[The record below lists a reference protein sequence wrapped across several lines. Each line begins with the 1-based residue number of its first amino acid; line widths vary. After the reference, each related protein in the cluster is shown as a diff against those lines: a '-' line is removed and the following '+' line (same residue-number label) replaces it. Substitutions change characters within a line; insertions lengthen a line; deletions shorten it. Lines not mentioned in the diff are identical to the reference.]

1 MPQRGQNHTNKMKYS
16 FIIASYNR
24 LEEVKELITSIDAL
38 DYPQDSFELIIS
50 DDGSTDGTVDYLRT
64 QSFGYAFQLLTQPN
78 KGPGAARNHGMEYAR
93 GDYFLFIDSDCI
105 LTPDYLRKLDA
116 NLDATHADAFGGP
129 DDCHES
135 FPPLQKAI
143 NYSMTSFIG
152 TGGIRGSE
160 KRVAKYYPRTFN
172 MGIRKEVYARIGGM
186 NSQRF
191 SEDMDF
197 SARIYAAGFRVALFR
212 DAFVYHKRRSNLK
225 SFFRQIF
232 NSGVGRINLH
242 ASYPDMLK
250 PIHLAPTVVVAGTV
264 GVLLLA
270 LLFPW
275 AQGLLWL
282 MLGGMAL
289 LACIAFLQSLAKYKN
304 LKVSFL
310 SILTLYIQVYAYGCG
325 SWSGL
330 WQHLILRRKVASGL

>member
-1 MPQRGQNHTNKMKYS
+1 MKYS

-24 LEEVKELITSIDAL
+24 LDEINELIDSILKL
-38 DYPQDSFELIIS
+38 DYPTSGFELIVS
-50 DDGSTDGTVDYLRT
+50 DDGSTDGTVDALKNRHFAF
-64 QSFGYAFQLLTQPN
+64 SFQLLTQPN
-78 KGPGAARNHGMEYAR
+78 KGPGEARNHGMQYAQ

-105 LTPDYLRKLDA
+105 LTPDYLNKLDSY
-116 NLDATHADAFGGP
+116 LEATSADAFGGP

-172 MGIRKEVYARIGGM
+172 MGIHRRVYERIGGM

-197 SARIYAAGFRVALFR
+197 SARIYEAGFKVALFR

-232 NSGVGRINLH
+232 NSGVGRINLQ
-242 ASYPDMLK
+242 AKYPDMLK
-250 PIHLAPTVVVAGTV
+250 PIHLAPAIIVLGTV
-264 GVLLLA
+264 FVLLTA
-270 LLFPW
+270 PFFSWAKGLF
-275 AQGLLWL
+275 AL
-282 MLGGMAL
+282 MLLGIVAFAG
-289 LACIAFLQSLAKYKN
+289 IAFVQSLAKYKS
-304 LKVSFL
+304 LHVALL
-310 SILTLYIQVYAYGCG
+310 SIITLFIQVYAYGCG
-325 SWSGL
+325 SWSGI
-330 WQHLILRRKVASGL
+330 WQHLHGRKVATGL

>member
-1 MPQRGQNHTNKMKYS
+1 MKYS

-24 LEEVKELITSIDAL
+24 LEEVKELIASIDVL
-38 DYPQDSFELIIS
+38 DYPRDGFELIIS
-50 DDGSTDGTVDYLRT
+50 DDGSTDGTVDYLRA
-64 QSFGYAFQLLTQPN
+64 QSFAYPFQLLTQPN
-78 KGPGAARNHGMEYAR
+78 KGPGEARNHGMQYAR

-105 LTPDYLRKLDA
+105 LTPDYLRKLDTY
-116 NLDATHADAFGGP
+116 LEATGADAFGGP

-197 SARIYAAGFRVALFR
+197 SARIYEAGFKVALFR

-232 NSGVGRINLH
+232 NSGVGRINLQ
-242 ASYPDMLK
+242 AKYPDMLK
-250 PIHLAPTVVVAGTV
+250 PIHLAPTAVVGGTLL
-264 GVLLLA
+264 VLLLA
-270 LLFPW
+270 ALFPW
-275 AQGLLWL
+275 AHGLLLL
-282 MLGGMAL
+282 MLAGMVL
-289 LACIAFLQSLAKYKN
+289 LAGIAFAQSFAKYQN
-304 LKVSFL
+304 VKVSLL
-310 SILTLYIQVYAYGCG
+310 SIVTLYIQVYAYGCG

-330 WQHLILRRKVASGL
+330 YQHLVLRRKVATGF

>member
-1 MPQRGQNHTNKMKYS
+1 MKYS

-24 LEEVKELITSIDAL
+24 LEEINELIDSILKL
-38 DYPQDSFELIIS
+38 DYPTSGFELIVS
-50 DDGSTDGTVDYLRT
+50 DDGSTDGTVDALKNR
-64 QSFGYAFQLLTQPN
+64 QFAFSFQLLTQPN
-78 KGPGAARNHGMEYAR
+78 KGPGEARNHGMRYAK

-105 LTPDYLRKLDA
+105 LTSDYLNKLDTY
-116 NLDATHADAFGGP
+116 LDATSADAFGGP

-197 SARIYAAGFRVALFR
+197 SARIYEAGFKVALFR

-232 NSGVGRINLH
+232 NSGVGRINLQ
-242 ASYPDMLK
+242 AKYPDMLK
-250 PIHLAPTVVVAGTV
+250 PIHLAPTAVVAGTLLV
-264 GVLLLA
+264 VLLA

-275 AQGLLWL
+275 AQGLLLL
-282 MLGGMAL
+282 MLGGMLL
-289 LACIAFLQSLAKYKN
+289 LAGIAFVQSFAKYKN
-304 LKVSFL
+304 LKVSLL
-310 SILTLYIQVYAYGCG
+310 SIITLYIQVYAYGCG

-330 WQHLILRRKVASGL
+330 YQHLVLRRKVATGL